1 MSSSSKRSR
10 AAAPA
15 AEGKDDGSAGTPSAT
30 CNLPGCTKPKYQDT
44 RVTGGR
50 QHDYC
55 GRTHAREAGACK
67 IEPHGSCR
75 TLCKLEGCEYP
86 CYFDAE
92 TERVH
97 DFCSRTCHALALKRG
112 EWSKAG
118 KSVRP
123 EKGKGKGGGKRRKG
137 DSGGLGGA
145 RQCGLP
151 GCNRAVFS
159 DPYTTRV
166 FDYCNLDHAQRAK
179 KRGLQRPEEDH
190 IEREFLGGGD
200 ESSSQFRVAHL
211 TRQHPKHTGVK
222 EQVRRG
228 PPAGIWGKVLWMEDN
243 GSVRGGCKGVNRVWR

>member
-1 MSSSSKRSR
+1 MSSSKRSR
-10 AAAPA
+10 AAAP
-15 AEGKDDGSAGTPSAT
+15 EGKDDGSAGTT
-30 CNLPGCTKPKYQDT
+30 CNLPGCTKPKYKDT

-67 IEPHGSCR
+67 IEPHGPCR
-75 TLCKLEGCEYP
+75 TLCKLEGCEYQ
-86 CYFDAE
+86 CYFDAD

-123 EKGKGKGGGKRRKG
+123 EKGGKGGGKRRKG

-166 FDYCNLDHAQRAK
+166 FDYCNLTHAQKAK
-179 KRGLQRPEEDH
+179 DRGLQRPEGCEVMARCYSCGVS
-190 IEREFLGGGD
+190 EEAL
-200 ESSSQFRVAHL
+200 SSDRACAVCRDGVVVCDGCRVRHAF
-211 TRQHPKHTGVK
+211 V
-222 EQVRRG
+222 
-228 PPAGIWGKVLWMEDN
+228 
-243 GSVRGGCKGVNRVWR
+243 